1 MHEDTTPESSLA
13 LFASRL
19 SERQKAALP
28 YLLKPGPV
36 TERARE
42 AGIHRDTIY
51 RWMRDDAFRE
61 TLDSLKEQVFRLA
74 ESEIQSMAYE
84 ATSVIYEAMQD
95 DNPRTRLRAAQT
107 ILKFAHEADYGRD
120 LAKRVDN
127 VMDAMALRPP
137 DAPFA

>member
-1 MHEDTTPESSLA
+1 MHEDTTPENSLA

-28 YLLKPGPV
+28 YLLKPGPIA
-36 TERARE
+36 ERARE

-61 TLDSLKEQVFRLA
+61 TLDSLKEQVFRVA

-84 ATSVIYEAMQD
+84 ATATIYEAMQD
-95 DNPRTRLRAAQT
+95 DDPRIRLSAAQT
-107 ILKFAHEADYGRD
+107 ILKFAHEAGYGRE
-120 LAKRVDN
+120 LARRIDRTI
-127 VMDAMALRPP
+127 DAMSLRDSP
-137 DAPFA
+137 